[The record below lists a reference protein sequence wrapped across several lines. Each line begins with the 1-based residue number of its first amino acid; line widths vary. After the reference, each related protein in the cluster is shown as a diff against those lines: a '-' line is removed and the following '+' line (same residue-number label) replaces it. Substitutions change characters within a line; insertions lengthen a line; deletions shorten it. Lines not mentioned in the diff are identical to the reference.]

1 MQRLK
6 WVGVVAVTAMAIIL
20 VREVRQREPAAA
32 AQPRVEATSRG
43 EGAPVSGA
51 ATAARRTSPVVP
63 VAPPRT
69 DAPNDQA
76 EVRSADGAPGPE
88 EVRNH
93 LETAFG
99 SEHATASSQART
111 YSVEKG
117 VRAALPAKSS
127 VRAIE
132 CRGALCR
139 IETEHSNMEEF
150 HEFIRNAFQTPD
162 SSIANA
168 PVFAGPLASATS
180 GSTLV
185 AVAYLGSEGAMLPMP
200 PSVNA
205 RPES

>member
-6 WVGVVAVTAMAIIL
+6 WVGLVAVTAMAIIL
-20 VREVRQREPAAA
+20 VREVNHREPPAA

-43 EGAPVSGA
+43 DGARGS
-51 ATAARRTSPVVP
+51 ATTTARRTSPVVP

-76 EVRSADGAPGPE
+76 EVRSADGSPGPE

-93 LETAFG
+93 LETTFG
-99 SEHATASSQART
+99 SERATASSQARA

-117 VRAALPAKSS
+117 VRAALPANSS
-127 VRAIE
+127 VRTIE

-139 IETEHSNMEEF
+139 IETEHSTMEEF
-150 HEFIRNAFQTPD
+150 HEFVRKAFQTPD

-168 PVFAGPLASATS
+168 PVFAGPLARATS

-185 AVAYLGSEGAMLPMP
+185 AVAYLGSEGAVLPMP
-200 PSVNA
+200 PAVND
-205 RPES
+205 RPGT